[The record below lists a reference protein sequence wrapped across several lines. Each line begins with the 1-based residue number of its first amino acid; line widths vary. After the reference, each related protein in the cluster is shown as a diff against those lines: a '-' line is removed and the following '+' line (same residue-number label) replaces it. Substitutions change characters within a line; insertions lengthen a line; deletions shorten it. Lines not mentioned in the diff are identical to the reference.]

1 MCSLFQCV
9 KVGIVFFLSFL
20 SMSAA
25 SSAQS
30 ICYSTPGQAVDAVA
44 TGALAPAVP
53 KRNGYR
59 VTNVR
64 LDPILG
70 QRWAM
75 IATCEH
81 PDWPAF
87 ALPVS
92 GTELPIV
99 PQEAKRVVIRDS
111 KSVPVVRAGETIR
124 LWGQEDLLRIDM
136 AGIAEEDGGL
146 GKTIRVRLAHRN
158 TDGQSIP
165 QQLAGIVRG
174 PSNVEIQP

>member
-1 MCSLFQCV
+1 MYSPFQSVKAAIVSL
-9 KVGIVFFLSFL
+9 LTFL
-20 SMSAA
+20 SMPAT
-25 SSAQS
+25 SSAQP
-30 ICYSTPGQAVDAVA
+30 ICYSTPRLAVDAAA
-44 TGALAPAVP
+44 TGALASAVP
-53 KRNGYR
+53 RHSGYR
-59 VTNVR
+59 VAKFQ
-64 LDPILG
+64 LDPVLS

-92 GTELPIV
+92 GTKLLIV
-99 PQEAKRVVIRDS
+99 PQEAKRVASQDS
-111 KSVPVVRAGETIR
+111 RSVPVVRTGEPIR
-124 LWGQEDLLRIDM
+124 LWGQEDLLRIDV

-146 GKTIRVRLAHRN
+146 GKAIRVRLVQRK

-165 QQLAGIVRG
+165 QQLVGIVRG